1 MQITKALPLIGALIL
16 SSTFGYLVGRIID
29 QQITFVAPS
38 ISIVPDIREGDS
50 LVRIDKIKN
59 GNLEGESSSGVR
71 LFLGNHQ
78 IPIDSSG
85 AFSVPFENFL
95 VNHLEVVV
103 PEGMRFVASS
113 RGKNYYRVD
122 SSSGERI
129 SPKNRVYFATEEEAR
144 NAGFKKGK

>member
-16 SSTFGYLVGRIID
+16 ASTFGYLVGRIID
-29 QQITFVAPS
+29 QQITFAAPS
-38 ISIVPDIREGDS
+38 ITLIPDERPTVPVVKIEGIR
-50 LVRIDKIKN
+50 N
-59 GNLEGESSSGVR
+59 GNLEGMMSSGVR

-78 IPIDSSG
+78 ISQNSSG
-85 AFSVPFENFL
+85 AFSTPFESFL
-95 VNHLEVVV
+95 VNHIEVIV

-113 RGKNYYRVD
+113 RGKNYYKVD

-129 SPKNRVYFATEEEAR
+129 SPQNRVYFSTEEEAI